1 MDVVLKSK
9 GKEQRKDGDPAIGG
23 KTKEDEWSHLKRR
36 APQEVQQRGR
46 DSERK
51 VRQLKDCRCA
61 PERFISVVLKADCI
75 CPNGTIN
82 TY

>member
-1 MDVVLKSK
+1 MVSKRK
-9 GKEQRKDGDPAIGG
+9 GKEQRKDGDPAIVG

-36 APQEVQQRGR
+36 APQEMQQRGR

-51 VRQLKDCRCA
+51 VRQLKDCPCA
-61 PERFISVVLKADCI
+61 PERFISVVLKADYI
-75 CPNGTIN
+75 CANGKMN